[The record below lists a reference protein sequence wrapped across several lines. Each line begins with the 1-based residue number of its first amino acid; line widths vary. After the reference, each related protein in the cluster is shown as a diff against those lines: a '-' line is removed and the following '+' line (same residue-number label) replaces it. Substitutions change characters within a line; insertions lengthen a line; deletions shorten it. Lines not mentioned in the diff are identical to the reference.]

1 MFLCLIV
8 VQLFELVVRLIYHM
22 HTLITTLQ
30 IIGSLVQIQDEVSF
44 IENEAQDGGA
54 LYINSFGQIRIFPNT
69 TLLFER
75 NKGQ

>member
-1 MFLCLIV
+1 MSNRGPALRVSYSVNNQHNDSGLI
-8 VQLFELVVRLIYHM
+8 
-22 HTLITTLQ
+22 LQ
-30 IIGSLVQIQDEVSF
+30 VIGSLVQIQDEIDF

-69 TLLFER
+69 TMLFER

>member
-1 MFLCLIV
+1 M
-8 VQLFELVVRLIYHM
+8 
-22 HTLITTLQ
+22 LQ
-30 IIGSLVQIQDEVSF
+30 VIGSLVQIQDEIDF

-69 TLLFER
+69 TMLFER